1 MTPFLY
7 KPAHEGRYGPF
18 VNWLEEL
25 GLKEFIR
32 EFPLPKLVEW
42 KWLTP
47 YSRLEVNQ
55 PFLERIDQ
63 RIRQSD
69 SEADLEILWSPIWSI
84 DETTS
89 IDWCVDPS
97 AIPYSSFKNLLSSGR
112 SRTGSVVESFVDGN
126 GRARHPYVD
135 FYLHWQ
141 AYALID
147 TIKWADNGP
156 LIRTPDV
163 AERLERFIPW
173 IADRE
178 FGAQAISYATIRW
191 GGTRATHF
199 TWISHYRSTRSAL
212 QWYFLRNQDADHRLL
227 LKRAAAR
234 LADLLGIN
242 AIDLHCAL
250 KDSLLVVAQ
259 EWRWT
264 RETSREAWIRKAW
277 KELQKDIY
285 HLCEWL
291 CMLEDKITL
300 DYLEE
305 YDYDPIGRK
314 EYARLHEVLNFEAY
328 EALTFFSRHA
338 RKYLSQALPDL
349 LDRFPGDPKRTRSVA
364 RKICDA
370 CPPFESFLLAFKAL
384 HDDLR
389 SLNDRDHLDLRE
401 KRPIDHFAALAV
413 RAETCLRFAI
423 YQSDCAR
430 RPTDPTSFTLSGY
443 IEDISMACG
452 AAFPPEHTIDKTATR
467 SLTLMKQSRDEKI
480 TNVKELDFPD
490 VSPGQAALVRAY
502 LGCQLA
508 RNYFA
513 HHYDL
518 DHEMV
523 KGPIGQFIMAS
534 TIFTVWD
541 LLTKYFELA

>member
-1 MTPFLY
+1 MLY
-7 KPAHEGRYGPF
+7 KPAQEGRYGPF

-97 AIPYSSFKNLLSSGR
+97 AIPGSSFNDLLSSGR
-112 SRTGSVVESFVDGN
+112 SRTSSVVESFVDGN

-135 FYLHWQ
+135 FFLHWQ

-178 FGAQAISYATIRW
+178 FGAQAISYAPIRW
-191 GGTRATHF
+191 GGTRAIHF

-234 LADLLGIN
+234 LADLLGIH

-259 EWRWT
+259 EWRRNTPKDHWVQ
-264 RETSREAWIRKAW
+264 KAW
-277 KELQKDIY
+277 KELQNDIF
-285 HLCEWL
+285 CCVEWL
-291 CMLEDKITL
+291 SLIEERQVI
-300 DYLEE
+300 DYLE
-305 YDYDPIGRK
+305 DYNYESLGQR
-314 EYARLHEVLNFEAY
+314 EFARLHQVLNFEAY
-328 EALTFFSRHA
+328 EALIFFSRHA
-338 RKYLSQALPDL
+338 RTYISHALPDL
-349 LDRFPGDPKRTRSVA
+349 IGRIPDDPKKVRTTANQIVEL
-364 RKICDA
+364 
-370 CPPFESFLLAFKAL
+370 CPPFDNFLLAFKAM
-384 HDDLR
+384 HDDLQ
-389 SLNDRDHLDLRE
+389 SYSDLDHLDLRK
-401 KRPIDHFAALAV
+401 KRPIDHFAALAL

-423 YQSDCAR
+423 YESNCSR
-430 RPTDPTSFTLSGY
+430 RPANPRSKYLSEY
-443 IEDISMACG
+443 IKDISKACG
-452 AAFPPEHTIDKTATR
+452 EAFPPENTISTEEAR
-467 SLTLMKQSRDEKI
+467 HLTSMLQSRDQTI
-480 TNVKELDFPD
+480 TNVKEFSLPD
-490 VSPGQAALVRAY
+490 VSAAQAALVRAY

-541 LLTKYFELA
+541 LLTKYFDIT